1 VTSAFAAAALR
12 SQGFIGFKT
21 VSELQAT
28 RCDAVPREP
37 GVYVVIR
44 ESREAASWLRK
55 SSGGWFKQKDPTV
68 PAATLAVN
76 WVDGTDLLYIG
87 KADQLQRRLR
97 QYMDFGAGKPIGH
110 WGGRLIWQV
119 DGSKEFVVAW
129 AVDPEPLRR
138 EAKLF
143 QTFVDEFGA
152 MPFANLRR

>member
-12 SQGFIGFKT
+12 SEGFTGFKT
-21 VSELQAT
+21 VSALQAT
-28 RCDAVPREP
+28 RCEAVPQEP

-55 SSGGWFKQKDPTV
+55 SPGGWFKQKDPTV
-68 PAATLAVN
+68 PAATLAMN
-76 WVDGTDLLYIG
+76 WVDGTSLLYIG

-97 QYMDFGAGKPIGH
+97 QYMDFGGGKPIGH

-119 DGSKEFVVAW
+119 DGSKDFVVAW
-129 AVDPEPLRR
+129 AADAEPLAR
-138 EAKLF
+138 EARLI
-143 QTFVDEFGA
+143 QAFVDEFGS